1 MTLHTDT
8 DPEFIEKEPKE
19 LSCGIEIRGISLKCD
34 SGSDNH
40 RKKEFTATVHN
51 LFNRWRASS
60 PHPPPP
66 QAALRAIYRSNQE
79 LNPSKIESRVTDRV
93 SLPTLIDRDGRRR
106 RRRHQRCGVH
116 RQKEDP
122 QRPLEGVR
130 EPHHGALRGQRKRQ
144 IGNPGSPRRNQDT
157 QPGNGHRQR
166 IRHPH
171 QHPRYLFK
179 SILNQLPDLPVTG
192 SQNWRFNWGI

>member
-8 DPEFIEKEPKE
+8 DPEFMEKEPKE

-66 QAALRAIYRSNQE
+66 GSTARHLSVKPRTKPLKNRIQSN
-79 LNPSKIESRVTDRV
+79 
-93 SLPTLIDRDGRRR
+93 
-106 RRRHQRCGVH
+106 
-116 RQKEDP
+116 
-122 QRPLEGVR
+122 
-130 EPHHGALRGQRKRQ
+130 
-144 IGNPGSPRRNQDT
+144 
-157 QPGNGHRQR
+157 
-166 IRHPH
+166 
-171 QHPRYLFK
+171 
-179 SILNQLPDLPVTG
+179 
-192 SQNWRFNWGI
+192 